1 MSILTTTT
9 KKYSEKN
16 PEPCLRR
23 RDCVALLC
31 LAVLPTP
38 LGRHSW
44 LAGAASQVELRE
56 WLHPTTGHFYWLY
69 LSRTREGNGGSEN
82 REKDWGCALKTE
94 TLFSEMKVEGSRWPH
109 PQSRVGGTQSWNTS
123 FRALSLPQGK
133 ESTFNEVRNLKSLFE
148 KRHLCL

>member
-9 KKYSEKN
+9 KKI
-16 PEPCLRR
+16 LRKESR
-23 RDCVALLC
+23 ALLREEGLC
-31 LAVLPTP
+31 GAAVPGCAPNTIRKAL
-38 LGRHSW
+38 
-44 LAGAASQVELRE
+44 LAGRSSVSELRE